1 MSDMPFHMN
10 HLVWARPCAMTTM
23 MGHCGGVGGLSQM
36 VAWGSTPQIVL
47 RVEELG
53 ALGLGCEMSMF
64 ILWLT

>member
-10 HLVWARPCAMTTM
+10 HLVWARPCATTTM

-47 RVEELG
+47 LVEELG
-53 ALGLGCEMSMF
+53 ASGLGCKMNMF

>member
-1 MSDMPFHMN
+1 MRDMPFHMN
-10 HLVWARPCAMTTM
+10 YLVWARPYATTTM

-47 RVEELG
+47 RVEALG
-53 ALGLGCEMSMF
+53 ASGLECEMSMF